1 MFVSR
6 FKLYADSTYHAP
18 AVAPN
23 DFNTVMPWGQYAGME
38 EEDLKAIFTYLKSL
52 QPVPHKVVRFEPRN
66 AQSIAA
72 N

>member
-6 FKLYADSTYHAP
+6 FKLYADSAYQAP
-18 AVAPN
+18 AVAQH

-38 EEDLKAIFTYLKSL
+38 ETDLKAIFTYLKSL
-52 QPVPHKVVRFEPRN
+52 QPVQHKVIRFEPN
-66 AQSIAA
+66 KGQNIAA

>member
-18 AVAPN
+18 AVAPD
-23 DFNTVMPWGQYAGME
+23 DFNTVMPWEQYAGME
-38 EEDLKAIFTYLKSL
+38 ETDLKAIFAYLKTIR
-52 QPVPHKVVRFEPRN
+52 PVPHKVVRFEPHN
-66 AQSIAA
+66 GQSIAA